1 MGKKQENKNNKKID
15 IGSILFI
22 VIMMAAGMI
31 CGVMVGAYFE
41 KAATDGK
48 GFWITMA
55 WLIIGIYAALLLQ
68 IVIHEAGHL
77 VFGLLSGYQFSS
89 FRIGSFMIIKTDG
102 KWRFSKFS
110 LAGTGGQCLM
120 SPPDLVDGKMPVVL
134 YNLGGCIMN
143 MIAAGIFAVIAF
155 CAQENDIIFILS
167 VCMVAI
173 GLATAVTNGIPLMV
187 GPVSNDG
194 GNALSLG
201 KNPKAM
207 QAFWLQLKISEQ
219 QTKGI
224 RLKDMPAEWF
234 TVPSDEDMD
243 NVLVAASAV
252 FYANWLMDQMRLE
265 EAAEYIEALL
275 AKEAAVLGVYR
286 SLLTCDRIYCE
297 LVVKQN
303 TSEAIYLHNKEY
315 EKFAKQMKNFPSI
328 LRTEYVYALLAEKDE
343 KKAEECLHR
352 FNKIANNYPYPN
364 DIESE
369 RELMDAAKLQ

>member
-41 KAATDGK
+41 KAAIDGK

-102 KWRFSKFS
+102 KWRFSNFS

-155 CAQENDIIFILS
+155 LCA
-167 VCMVAI
+167 
-173 GLATAVTNGIPLMV
+173 
-187 GPVSNDG
+187 
-194 GNALSLG
+194 G
-201 KNPKAM
+201 K
-207 QAFWLQLKISEQ
+207 
-219 QTKGI
+219 
-224 RLKDMPAEWF
+224 
-234 TVPSDEDMD
+234 
-243 NVLVAASAV
+243 
-252 FYANWLMDQMRLE
+252 
-265 EAAEYIEALL
+265 
-275 AKEAAVLGVYR
+275 
-286 SLLTCDRIYCE
+286 
-297 LVVKQN
+297 
-303 TSEAIYLHNKEY
+303 
-315 EKFAKQMKNFPSI
+315 
-328 LRTEYVYALLAEKDE
+328 
-343 KKAEECLHR
+343 
-352 FNKIANNYPYPN
+352 
-364 DIESE
+364 
-369 RELMDAAKLQ
+369 

>member
-1 MGKKQENKNNKKID
+1 MGKKQENKTNKKID

-22 VIMMAAGMI
+22 VIMIAAGMA
-31 CGVMVGAYFE
+31 CGLMVGEYIG
-41 KAATDGK
+41 KAAADGK
-48 GFWITMA
+48 GFWVTMA
-55 WLIIGIYAALLLQ
+55 WLVIGIYAALFLQ
-68 IVIHEAGHL
+68 IIIHEAGHL

-89 FRIGSFMIIKTDG
+89 FRIGSFMMIKTDG
-102 KWRFSKFS
+102 KWRFCKFS
-110 LAGTGGQCLM
+110 LPGTAGQCLM

-143 MIAAGIFAVIAF
+143 MIAAGIFAVIAY
-155 CAQENDIIFILS
+155 CTQGNDIIFILS

-187 GPVSNDG
+187 GPIRNDG
-194 GNALSLG
+194 SNALSLG
-201 KNPKAM
+201 KNPVAM
-207 QAFWLQLKISEQ
+207 QAFWLQLKMSEL
-219 QTKGI
+219 QTKGV

-234 TVPSDEDMD
+234 IVPADEDL
-243 NVLVAASAV
+243 NNGLVAASAV

-265 EAAEYIEALL
+265 EALEYIEALL
-275 AKEAAVLGVYR
+275 AKETAVLGVYQ

-297 LVVKQN
+297 LVVKKN

-343 KKAEECLHR
+343 QKACECLKR
-352 FNKIANNYPYPN
+352 FNKIAKNYPYPI
-364 DIESE
+364 DIRSE
-369 RELMDAAKLQ
+369 RELMDVAKLQ

>member
-1 MGKKQENKNNKKID
+1 MKAEKDNKTNKKID
-15 IGSILFI
+15 FGSIIFI
-22 VIMMAAGMI
+22 VIMIAAGMA
-31 CGVMVGAYFE
+31 CGLMVGEYIG
-41 KAATDGK
+41 KAAADGK
-48 GFWITMA
+48 GFWVTMA
-55 WLIIGIYAALLLQ
+55 WLVIGIYAALFLQ

-89 FRIGSFMIIKTDG
+89 FRIASLMVMKVDG
-102 KWRFSKFS
+102 KWRLRKFS
-110 LAGTGGQCLM
+110 LPGTGGQCLM

-143 MIAAGIFAVIAF
+143 MIAAGIFAVIAYF
-155 CAQENDIIFILS
+155 AQGNDVIFIFS

-187 GPVSNDG
+187 GPIRNDG
-194 GNALSLG
+194 SNALSLG
-201 KNPKAM
+201 KNPVAM
-207 QAFWLQLKISEQ
+207 QAFWLQLKMSEL
-219 QTKGI
+219 QTKGV

-234 TVPSDEDMD
+234 IVPTDEDL
-243 NVLVAASAV
+243 NNGLVAASAV

-265 EAAEYIEALL
+265 EALEYIEALL
-275 AKEAAVLGVYR
+275 AKETAVLGVYQ

-297 LVVKQN
+297 LVVKKN

-343 KKAEECLHR
+343 QKACECLKR
-352 FNKIANNYPYPN
+352 FNKIAKNYPYPN

-369 RELMDAAKLQ
+369 RELMDVAKL

>member
-1 MGKKQENKNNKKID
+1 MKAEKDNKTNKKID
-15 IGSILFI
+15 FGSIFFI
-22 VIMMAAGMI
+22 AIMLIAGAV
-31 CGVMVGAYFE
+31 CGLMVGEYIG
-41 KAATDGK
+41 KAAADGK

-55 WLIIGIYAALLLQ
+55 WLVIGIYAALFLQ

-89 FRIGSFMIIKTDG
+89 FRIGSLMVMKVDG
-102 KWRFSKFS
+102 KWRFCKFS

-120 SPPDLVDGKMPVVL
+120 APPDLVDGKMPVVL

-143 MIAAGIFAVIAF
+143 MIAAGIFAVIAYF
-155 CAQENDIIFILS
+155 VQGNEIIFIFS
-167 VCMVAI
+167 VCMVVI
-173 GLATAVTNGIPLMV
+173 GLATAMTNGIPLMV
-187 GPVSNDG
+187 GPVCNDG

-219 QTKGI
+219 QTKGV

-243 NVLVAASAV
+243 NVIVAATAV

-265 EAAEYIEALL
+265 EAAEYIETLL
-275 AKEAAVLGVYR
+275 AKETAVLGVYR

-303 TSEAIYLHNKEY
+303 ISEAIYLHNKEY
-315 EKFAKQMKNFPSI
+315 EKFVKQMKNFPSI
-328 LRTEYVYALLAEKDE
+328 IRTEYVYALLAEKDE
-343 KKAEECLHR
+343 KKACECLQS
-352 FNKIANNYPYPN
+352 FNKIAKKYPYPN
-364 DIESE
+364 DIVSE
-369 RELMDAAKLQ
+369 RELIDLAKVQ